1 MVTFPVTTYH
11 SSFSLSL
18 LPVNSVA
25 SVQTCFVPPSPMYST
40 VPAAGTTF
48 AVPFTPLAWLSPSTV
63 SVLPSSSAYW

>member
-11 SSFSLSL
+11 PSFSLLL

-25 SVQTCFVPPSPMYST
+25 SVRTCFAPPSPIYST

-48 AVPFTPLAWLSPSTV
+48 ALPTTPRLFVLSVDALPLSST
-63 SVLPSSSAYW
+63 Y